1 LESKVRSRLLLLA
14 AASASLI
21 PFPGHAERTEL
32 NTPVVTQQTPV
43 WCWAATASMALRLL
57 GFPDINPA
65 RNYQCGVVAAAFR
78 KCEDDCTKCVTSL
91 GSMTKLVAVLDRYK
105 RLSLERGSASGRL
118 SPNYVSYPRWHRI
131 KRSLDFSYPVIAG
144 ISPDGKPAHPAES
157 EHTVLITG
165 YDDDYSRHRRELGDH
180 QGSLSIRA
188 RRKPLRGVPLRRGER
203 DRAAAVA
210 GPARSHESH
219 IGRVSRETER
229 RLIIAAGSHLGA
241 GGHAAMRYFGMLM
254 GT

>member
-1 LESKVRSRLLLLA
+1 MRSRLLLLA

-165 YDDDYSRHRRELGDH
+165 YDDDY
-180 QGSLSIRA
+180 
-188 RRKPLRGVPLRRGER
+188 RGTGENWVIIKDPYPYERGANPYAGYPFEEASGTAQLPWRVLR
-203 DRAAAVA
+203 DRMNLTSAVFLEKRSAA
-210 GPARSHESH
+210 
-219 IGRVSRETER
+219 
-229 RLIIAAGSHLGA
+229 
-241 GGHAAMRYFGMLM
+241 
-254 GT
+254 